1 MKITMYN
8 YAQAKF
14 DAFSMFNDRWA
25 LLTAGG
31 EDIASTM

>member
-1 MKITMYN
+1 MDN
-8 YAQAKF
+8 YSQAKF
-14 DAFSMFNDRWA
+14 DAFSMFKDRWA